1 VNALPANLGPQY
13 LAAEERFRQAITDE
27 EKLAALE
34 EMMQTIP
41 KHKGTEKMQ
50 GDIKRRMA
58 KIREGM
64 RSGGKGAKRKEL
76 FRIDKEGAGQVALV
90 GPPNSGKSSLL
101 KVMTRA
107 EPLVA
112 EYPFTTRVP
121 LPGMAQFE
129 NVQIQL
135 VDIPPVAEETSQ
147 TWLWALLR
155 LADALLIVLDAG
167 NDDVLTEAEE
177 LLEFMKSNNVIV
189 KNQGD
194 RAFNEKRALC
204 AATKADMPGAAERI
218 ELLKEIL
225 GDKMEI
231 VPVSA
236 ATGEGLE
243 QLKAALFFDLLGK
256 IRVYTRPPGKKV
268 DYTAPFVLPAGTTVL
283 EAAREIHK
291 EIAETLKYARVW
303 GKGVFEGQM
312 VPRDHVLSDGDV
324 VVFYT

>member
-1 VNALPANLGPQY
+1 
-13 LAAEERFRQAITDE
+13 
-27 EKLAALE
+27 
-34 EMMQTIP
+34 M
-41 KHKGTEKMQ
+41 
-50 GDIKRRMA
+50 
-58 KIREGM
+58 
-64 RSGGKGAKRKEL
+64 
-76 FRIDKEGAGQVALV
+76 
-90 GPPNSGKSSLL
+90 
-101 KVMTRA
+101 
-107 EPLVA
+107 
-112 EYPFTTRVP
+112 
-121 LPGMAQFE
+121 
-129 NVQIQL
+129 
-135 VDIPPVAEETSQ
+135 
-147 TWLWALLR
+147 ALLR

-204 AATKADMPGAAERI
+204 ARQRPICPRSREDRASEGNPGRQD
-218 ELLKEIL
+218 
-225 GDKMEI
+225 GDRACL
-231 VPVSA
+231 SSD
-236 ATGEGLE
+236 GEGLE